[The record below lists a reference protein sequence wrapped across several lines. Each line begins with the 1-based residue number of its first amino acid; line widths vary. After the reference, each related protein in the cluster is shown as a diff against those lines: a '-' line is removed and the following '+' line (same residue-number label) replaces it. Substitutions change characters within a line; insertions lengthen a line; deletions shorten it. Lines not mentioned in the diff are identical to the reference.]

1 MTSQTSSECDGPSS
15 GPYEAYV
22 TRNSDLQVAQDMLDK
37 INALRFLLETDL
49 IACDAKWTLFVAAAQ
64 SYRYDTQL
72 KPFPPRFVSTD
83 AGLDIDALISVIN
96 DTPKLRVILQ
106 NIVEE
111 NYEEFDA
118 DVLDLL
124 HHVLVVQREP
134 MLHLLD
140 DNDFDVI
147 MSSMGQSEELPRPTH
162 VFRICNM
169 PVLHEAIQEESAFTV
184 EDHPPKLAFHG
195 NRLDSFFAMLTQAGA
210 CKQQPPNTENAGD
223 NVDEPLILTT
233 DLSMAMQRSPNGAG
247 WGASS
252 CGSMISC
259 VALCEFD
266 HHPDYVVTH
275 SVGSVIEVRKPE
287 LVRVRYL
294 LFYGSRFPNDD
305 DEPEDRHTQSWLGR
319 NKYSLSLA
327 CYMLLLASI
336 GMANSGSGQY
346 WKQIISKKAILFF
359 DFCRRIF
366 TTD

>member
-1 MTSQTSSECDGPSS
+1 MTSQASSECDGTSS
-15 GPYEAYV
+15 GPYDGYIP
-22 TRNSDLQVAQDMLDK
+22 RNGDYQIPADIQDK

-49 IACDAKWTLFVAAAQ
+49 IACDAKWTLFVAAAL

-96 DTPKLRVILQ
+96 DTPKLRVVLQ

-111 NYEEFDA
+111 NYDEIDA

-134 MLHLLD
+134 MLHLVE

-147 MSSMGQSEELPRPTH
+147 LSNMEQSEQIPRPTH
-162 VFRICNM
+162 VFRVCNV
-169 PVLHEAIQEESAFTV
+169 PVIHEAIQEQPTYN
-184 EDHPPKLAFHG
+184 EDEHPPKLAFHG
-195 NRLDSFFAMLTQAGA
+195 NRLDCFFAMLTQVGV

-223 NVDEPLILTT
+223 EIDAPLKLTT
-233 DLSMAMQRSPNGAG
+233 DLQVALQHSPNGAG

-259 VALCEFD
+259 VAICEFEN
-266 HHPDYVVTH
+266 HPEYVFGDTA
-275 SVGSVIEVRKPE
+275 SSIIEVRKPD
-287 LVRVRYL
+287 LVRIRYL
-294 LFYGSRFPNDD
+294 LFYGSRFPDE
-305 DEPEDRHTQSWLGR
+305 DEPEEKRPSSWLGR

-336 GMANSGSGQY
+336 GVANSGSGQY
-346 WKQIISKKAILFF
+346 WKQVLSKKAHLLL

-366 TTD
+366 TPE